1 MQTKPIINW
10 TGINLLKGIFLL
22 RIQKNRGITQRLANP
37 NNDRIED
44 E

>member
-10 TGINLLKGIFLL
+10 TEYKK
-22 RIQKNRGITQRLANP
+22 QESQRLANP

-44 E
+44 K